1 MWVSMWFAIGVGIRA
16 GSGALLNSGKHTG
29 GDPPS
34 EGCAVTQFSC
44 PLESDPRSWCATV
57 G

>member
-1 MWVSMWFAIGVGIRA
+1 MSTWFAIGVGIRA

-29 GDPPS
+29 EDPPS

-44 PLESDPRSWCATV
+44 PLESDPRSWRAPV